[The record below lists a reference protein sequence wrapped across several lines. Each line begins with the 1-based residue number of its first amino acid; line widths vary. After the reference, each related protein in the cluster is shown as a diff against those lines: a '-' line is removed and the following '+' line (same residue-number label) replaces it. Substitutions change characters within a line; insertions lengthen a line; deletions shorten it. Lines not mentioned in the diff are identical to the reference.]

1 MWVAEKVTHS
11 SKSKTARLSPQNVHV
26 PLKYKVNG
34 MCQLLYSS
42 VYRGDKQL
50 FAPSQWVEN
59 DGLSHPKAS

>member
-1 MWVAEKVTHS
+1 
-11 SKSKTARLSPQNVHV
+11 
-26 PLKYKVNG
+26 